1 MKIIHSM
8 DDFTC
13 KNPETEC
20 FYQFYQSDAPFIN
33 CHLLRGIPI
42 GCGQPENLPKNETHS
57 ILPKQIPRIDL
68 LDHIAD
74 VVRQAIGDDDIGD
87 ALEFGQIVHHA

>member
-20 FYQFYQSDAPFIN
+20 FYQFSQIDAPFSN
-33 CHLLRGIPI
+33 CHPLRGIPI

-57 ILPKQIPRIDL
+57 ILPEQIPRIDP
-68 LDHIAD
+68 
-74 VVRQAIGDDDIGD
+74 Q
-87 ALEFGQIVHHA
+87 ET